1 MEVKPEILILSSR
14 GDFSCDYVVAHLMS
28 RGVPYLRLNTE
39 DLASYALCLDPL
51 RGVFLCTIKDTTFRI
66 EGKTLRSIW
75 FRRAVYLRD
84 YGFPA
89 EAKASEQ
96 IARSQWAAL
105 VRGLVIFQNAK
116 WVNHPGATYLAEQK
130 PLQLSLAQAAGFQI
144 PETLITNDTRRL
156 ARFRDRDVAI
166 KGVDTVIAYESGN
179 EVFAFTNILP
189 WEQVSG
195 EEIRGCPIIAQEAI
209 SPKIDLRVTVV
220 GSTLFAVCVESHG
233 AGIPGDWRSKKEGLS
248 YRLIALPERVE
259 MSCIELTRKLGLIFG
274 AIDLAKR
281 GDEYFFFEINPTG
294 EWAWLVDGAGVKIDE
309 AIADVLVD

>member
-1 MEVKPEILILSSR
+1 MEVRPEILILSSR

-51 RGVFLCTIKDTTFRI
+51 RGEFLCTIKDTTFRI
-66 EGKTLRSIW
+66 EEETLRSVW

-84 YGFPA
+84 YGLPA

-105 VRGLVIFQNAK
+105 VRGLVVFQRAK

-130 PLQLSLAQAAGFQI
+130 PLQLSLAQKAGFRI
-144 PETLITNDTRRL
+144 PETLITNDARKL
-156 ARFRDRDVAI
+156 ARFRDRDIAI
-166 KGVDTVIAYESGN
+166 KGVDTVIAFESGN

-189 WEQVSG
+189 SKQVSG
-195 EEIRGCPIIAQEAI
+195 EEIGGCPIIAQEAI
-209 SPKIDLRVTVV
+209 SPKTDLRVTVV
-220 GSTLFAVCVESHG
+220 GSSLFAVCVENHG
-233 AGIPGDWRSKKEGLS
+233 TGILGDWRSQKEGLS
-248 YRLIALPERVE
+248 YRPVVLPERVE
-259 MSCIELTRKLGLIFG
+259 SACLALTKKLGLLFG

-294 EWAWLVDGAGVKIDE
+294 EWAWLVDSAGVKIDE